1 MHCPRLSCVAL
12 LALALLHVSASAA
25 NSTAIAINDNR
36 IAAGVLNDATLRM
49 QLVAREGLWYP
60 EGQEGPGLLV
70 QAFGEQAKALSIPGP
85 LVRVREGTRIRVTVR
100 NDLALPLVMHGLHTR
115 PGVTAQ
121 SFTIAP
127 GQTHEFDFPAG
138 VAGTYFY
145 YGATMQGDVVSG
157 RPLYKDAMLSGAF
170 IVDPA
175 TGPVEDDR
183 IFMIGIWHDRPEL
196 DERIRNAT
204 LPVEERT
211 HAAAQQR
218 IADTINGLSWPFN
231 AELVYK
237 QNERV
242 RWRWINASRLHHP
255 MHLHG
260 FYFDVLSQGDGGRET
275 VYSEADRPH
284 VVTQRLSP
292 GGTML
297 MQWTPERA
305 GNWLF
310 HCHMLVHMGPHHRL
324 RPKAAA
330 THAHAEGHD
339 PREDMAGLVLGLRVL
354 PTQPRAAASPPEHRR
369 QLNLYVQEQAGR
381 FGLHPALGYQLTD
394 GHTQAQPNTVSIP
407 GPTIVLTRNQP
418 VSINIVS
425 QIKEPTSVHW
435 HGIELDS
442 YFDGVPGWGGHPGS
456 VTPVIAP
463 GGSFIAEMT
472 PPRAGTFIYHTH
484 SHDDR
489 QLVSG
494 MYGALLVLEPGERY
508 EAQRD
513 RLLILSTAG
522 PTPRG
527 IPAPER
533 PMLLNGAE
541 QPDLGVFQAGQ
552 VYRLRLIN
560 ITSDNSA
567 FSMHLLSGNDYLQW
581 RPIAKDGAT
590 LPTAQTKL
598 RETYQTVSVGETYDF
613 EFRAQKPGELRLE
626 VRNGRGSTRKSV
638 PMRVL

>member
-1 MHCPRLSCVAL
+1 MYCPRLSCVAL
-12 LALALLHVSASAA
+12 LALTLLNGHASAA
-25 NSTAIAINDNR
+25 GSTEIAINDNR
-36 IAAGVLNDATLRM
+36 QAAGVLDNGVLRM
-49 QLVAREGLWYP
+49 QLVAGEGFWYP
-60 EGQEGPGLLV
+60 EGKDGPGLLV
-70 QAFGEQAKALSIPGP
+70 QAFGEQGKALSIPGP
-85 LVRVREGTRIRVTVR
+85 LVRVREGTRIRIRIR
-100 NDLALPLVMHGLHTR
+100 NDLSLPLRIHGLQAR
-115 PGVTAQ
+115 PSSAAASVSIG
-121 SFTIAP
+121 P
-127 GQTHEFDFPAG
+127 GLTHEFDFLAG

-175 TGPVEDDR
+175 KGAIEDDR
-183 IFMIGIWHDRPEL
+183 VFMIGIWHDRPEL
-196 DERIRNAT
+196 DERIRNTA
-204 LPVEERT
+204 LSVEERT
-211 HAAAQQR
+211 QAATQQR

-231 AELVYK
+231 SELVYK

-260 FYFDVLSQGDGGRET
+260 FYFDVLSQGDGGRES
-275 VYSEADRPH
+275 VYSEAERPH

-297 MQWTPERA
+297 IEWTPERA

-310 HCHMLVHMGPHHRL
+310 HCHMLVHMGPRHRL
-324 RPKAAA
+324 RPKAPA
-330 THAHAEGHD
+330 TQAHAEGHD
-339 PREDMAGLVLGLRVL
+339 PREDMSGLVLGLRVL
-354 PTQPRAAASPPEHRR
+354 PTQPRVVASHPEHRR
-369 QLNLYVQEQAGR
+369 QLSLYVQEQSGR
-381 FGLHPALGYQLTD
+381 FGPHPALGYQLTD
-394 GHTQAQPNTVSIP
+394 GHTQALPNTVSIP
-407 GPTIVLTRNQP
+407 GPTIVLTRDEP
-418 VSINIVS
+418 VSINIIS
-425 QIKEPTSVHW
+425 RLKEPTSVHW

-463 GGSFIAEMT
+463 GESFTAEMT

-494 MYGALLVLEPGERY
+494 MYGALLVLEPGQRHEPD
-508 EAQRD
+508 RD

-533 PMLLNGAE
+533 PILLNGAE
-541 QPDLGVFQAGQ
+541 QPDLGVLQAGQ
-552 VYRLRLIN
+552 LYRLRLIN
-560 ITSDNSA
+560 ITSDNAA
-567 FSMHLLSGNDYLQW
+567 FSMHLLSGNDHLQW

-590 LPTAQTKL
+590 LPPAQAML
-598 RETYQTVSVGETYDF
+598 RETHQAVSVGETYDF
-613 EFRAQKPGELRLE
+613 EFRAEKPGELRME
-626 VRNGRGSTRKSV
+626 VRNGRGATRMSV
-638 PMRVL
+638 PIRVL

>member
-1 MHCPRLSCVAL
+1 MRRTLPFAAL
-12 LALALLHVSASAA
+12 LVFTFGNITALGG
-25 NSTAIAINDNR
+25 TPTTIAINDNR
-36 IAAGVLNDATLRM
+36 VPAGVLKDGILRM
-49 QLVAREGLWYP
+49 QLVAGEGTWSP
-60 EGQEGPGLLV
+60 EGQEGPALKV
-70 QAFGEQAKALSIPGP
+70 QAFAEHGRNLSIPGP
-85 LVRVREGTRIRVTVR
+85 LIRVREGTRIRISVR
-100 NDLALPLVMHGLHTR
+100 NDLPSPLTMHGLHAR
-115 PGVTAQ
+115 PSHAAEGVG
-121 SFTIAP
+121 IAP
-127 GQTHEFDFPAG
+127 GQTHEFDFLAG
-138 VAGTYFY
+138 LTGTYFY
-145 YGATMQGDVVSG
+145 YGASMPGDAISG
-157 RPLYKDAMLSGAF
+157 RPTYKDAMLSGAF

-175 TGPVEDDR
+175 KGTIVEDR
-183 IFMIGIWHDRPEL
+183 IFMIGIWHERPEL
-196 DERIRNAT
+196 DERIRNAN
-204 LPVEERT
+204 LSVEERT
-211 HAAAQQR
+211 RAASQQR
-218 IADTINGLSWPFN
+218 IADTINGLSWPFTE
-231 AELVYK
+231 ELIYK

-260 FYFDVLSQGDGGRET
+260 FYFDVLSQGDVGRET
-275 VYSEADRPH
+275 YYREADRPH
-284 VVTQRLSP
+284 VVTQRLAP
-292 GGTML
+292 GETML
-297 MQWTPERA
+297 MEWSPDRP

-310 HCHMLVHMGPHHRL
+310 HCHMLVHMGPYHRL
-324 RPKAAA
+324 RAKPRGLHS
-330 THAHAEGHD
+330 HADGHD

-354 PTQPRAAASPPEHRR
+354 PTQPRVAASPPAHRR
-369 QLNLYVQEQAGR
+369 QLHLYIQEQPGR
-381 FGLHPALGYQLTD
+381 FGRHPALGYQVTE
-394 GHTQAQPNTVSIP
+394 GHTPPEPNTVSIP
-407 GPTIVLTRNQP
+407 GPTIVLTRGEP
-418 VSINIVS
+418 VSINIMS
-425 QIKEPTSVHW
+425 RISEPTSVHW

-463 GGSFIAEMT
+463 GGSFVAEMT

-508 EAQRD
+508 ERERD

-533 PMLLNGAE
+533 PVLLNGAE

-567 FSMHLLSGNDYLQW
+567 FSMHLLSGKDHLQW

-590 LPTAQTKL
+590 LPAAQSTA
-598 RETYQTVSVGETYDF
+598 RETQQVISVGETYDF

-626 VRNGRGSTRKSV
+626 VRTGRGATRMSV
-638 PMRVL
+638 PVQVL

>member
-1 MHCPRLSCVAL
+1 MHCPRLPWVAL
-12 LALALLHVSASAA
+12 LVLLHVSAAA
-25 NSTAIAINDNR
+25 AASTEIAINDNR
-36 IAAGVLNDATLRM
+36 VPAGVLQDGTLRM
-49 QLVAREGLWYP
+49 QLVARQGLWYP
-60 EGQEGPGLLV
+60 EGKEGPGLSV
-70 QAFGEQAKALSIPGP
+70 QAFGEQGKPLSIPGP
-85 LVRVREGTRIRVTVR
+85 LVRVREGTRIRISVR
-100 NDLALPLVMHGLHTR
+100 NDLPLSLAVHGLQVR
-115 PGVTAQ
+115 PSNAAESVA
-121 SFTIAP
+121 IAP
-127 GQTHEFDFPAG
+127 GQTHEFDFLAG

-175 TGPVEDDR
+175 KGAIEDDR
-183 IFMIGIWHDRPEL
+183 VFMIGIWHDRPEL
-196 DERIRNAT
+196 DERIRNVT
-204 LPVEERT
+204 LSIEERT
-211 HAAAQQR
+211 QAAAQQR

-275 VYSEADRPH
+275 VYSGAERPH

-297 MQWTPERA
+297 IEWTPERA

-310 HCHMLVHMGPHHRL
+310 HCHMLVHMGPRHRL
-324 RPKAAA
+324 RPKVPA
-330 THAHAEGHD
+330 THAHADGHD

-354 PTQPRAAASPPEHRR
+354 PTQPRVAASPPEHRR
-369 QLNLYVQEQAGR
+369 QLSLYVQEQAAR
-381 FGLHPALGYQLTD
+381 FGPHPALGYQLTE
-394 GHTQAQPNTVSIP
+394 GHTQAQPNTVTIP
-407 GPTIVLTRNQP
+407 GPTIVLTRDEP
-418 VSINIVS
+418 VSINIIS
-425 QIKEPTSVHW
+425 RIKEPTSVHW

-442 YFDGVPGWGGHPGS
+442 YFDGVPGWGGHPGN
-456 VTPVIAP
+456 VTPVIGP
-463 GGSFIAEMT
+463 GESFVAEMT
-472 PPRAGTFIYHTH
+472 PPRTGTFIYHTH

-494 MYGALLVLEPGERY
+494 MYGALLVLEPGQRHEPD
-508 EAQRD
+508 RD

-533 PMLLNGAE
+533 PMFLNGAE
-541 QPDLGVFQAGQ
+541 QPDLGVLQAGQ
-552 VYRLRLIN
+552 LYRLRLIN
-560 ITSDNSA
+560 ITSDNAA
-567 FSMHLLSGNDYLQW
+567 FTMHLLSGSDHLQW

-590 LPTAQTKL
+590 LPPAQTML
-598 RETYQTVSVGETYDF
+598 RETYQAVSVGETYDF

-626 VRNGRGSTRKSV
+626 VRNARGMTRKSV
-638 PMRVL
+638 PIQVL